1 MNEKEFEIT
10 VLGFREKL
18 FRVALRYMQNSDDAE
33 DAVQDV
39 VLKLWRMNSKLA
51 QYDSIEALAMTMM
64 RNRCIDILRKEN
76 KLSDLSVVHIQKN
89 STSDE
94 RIIEARSEV
103 EILHK
108 VMQSLPEMQRI
119 VLHLRE
125 IEQYEF
131 EEIAEVLGIEVN
143 AIRVNLS
150 RARKKMRDELM
161 KHRNYG
167 LDRTREVNR

>member
-1 MNEKEFEIT
+1 MNEKEFEIS
-10 VLGFREKL
+10 VLSFREKL
-18 FRVALRYMQNSDDAE
+18 FRVALRYMQNTDDAE

-39 VLKLWRMNSKLA
+39 VLKLWKMNSKLA

-76 KLSDLSVVHIQKN
+76 KLSDLSVVHIQN
-89 STSDE
+89 RSTSDE
-94 RIIEARSEV
+94 HRIEARSEV
-103 EILHK
+103 EILHR
-108 VMQSLPEMQRI
+108 VMQDLPEMQRA

-150 RARKKMRDELM
+150 RARKKMREELL
-161 KHRNYG
+161 KYRNYG
-167 LDRTREVNR
+167 LDRAREIN

>member
-10 VLGFREKL
+10 VLSFREKV

-94 RIIEARSEV
+94 RRIEARSEV

-108 VMQSLPEMQRI
+108 VMQSLPEMQRA

-131 EEIAEVLGIEVN
+131 KEIAEVLGIEVN

-150 RARKKMRDELM
+150 RARKKMRDELL

>member
-1 MNEKEFEIT
+1 MDEKEFEIT
-10 VLGFREKL
+10 VLSFREKL
-18 FRVALRYMQNSDDAE
+18 FRIALRYMQNTDDAE

-39 VLKLWRMNSKLA
+39 VLKLWKMNSKLA
-51 QYDSIEALAMTMM
+51 KYDSIEALAMTML
-64 RNRCIDILRKEN
+64 RNRCIDLLRKEN

-94 RIIEARSEV
+94 RRIEARSEV
-103 EILHK
+103 EILHR
-108 VMQSLPEMQRI
+108 VMQGLPEMQRA

-150 RARKKMRDELM
+150 RARKKMRDELL

-167 LDRTREVNR
+167 LDKAREIN